1 MMIGLVYLQYT
12 IAYKLSK
19 ISSAV
24 HGTVYR
30 IVYISKT
37 VFFGLL
43 LTRRR
48 VFAGLKDRLTLPSS
62 DSICAL
68 LAKHIVS
75 PAAEK

>member
-48 VFAGLKDRLTLPSS
+48 VFAGLKDRLPSS